1 MIVTLTTDF
10 GLQDGYVAAMK
21 GTVLATAPG
30 VRIVDVTHE
39 VPAQDVMAA
48 AFVLRQTAPFFPA
61 DTVHLAVVD
70 PGVGTPRRAIAARAT
85 VDGTPCR
92 FVGPDN
98 GLLPLLADDG
108 TVDAVVLDRPDRW
121 RTPLPSDTFHGR
133 DVFGPVAA
141 ALAAG
146 ARLDEVGSP
155 AGDLTPLHW
164 PLPRIDAEGVEGM
177 VLHVDRF
184 GNCVTNIPRDAV
196 AGRGGAFKAYVGTAV
211 LRRHVASYGHVPAG
225 EPLTLF
231 GSTGHLEIAVNRGDA
246 AALLSVVRGASVN
259 LVFDAAPPVPP
270 RPRTRATTTA

>member
-10 GLQDGYVAAMK
+10 GLRDGYVAAMK
-21 GTVLATAPG
+21 GAMLAVAPD
-30 VRIVDVTHE
+30 VRAVDVTHE

-48 AFVLRQTAPFFPA
+48 AFVLRQTAPFFPPG
-61 DTVHLAVVD
+61 TVHLAVVD
-70 PGVGTPRRAIAARAT
+70 PGVGTPRRAVAARAT
-85 VDGTPCR
+85 IGGTPCR

-98 GLLPLLADDG
+98 GLLPLLADGPPDE
-108 TVDAVVLDRPDRW
+108 AVVLDRPGAW
-121 RTPLPSDTFHGR
+121 RTPVPSDTFHGR

-146 ARLDEVGSP
+146 AALADVGSP

-164 PLPRIDAEGVEGM
+164 PLPRVDAGGVEGM
-177 VLHVDRF
+177 VLHIDRF
-184 GNCVTNIPRDAV
+184 GNCVTNIPREAV

-211 LRRHVASYGHVPAG
+211 LRRHAPSYGHVAVG

-231 GSTGHLEIAVNRGDA
+231 GSSGHLEIAVNRGDA

-259 LVFDAAPPVPP
+259 LVFEAVPAPPP
-270 RPRTRATTTA
+270 RPRTRTAAAA